1 VNFLLV
7 KIIKTSYILIECNYL
22 EGYYMK
28 LLTEM
33 GPLLIFFIVYKFS
46 DIMFATAAM
55 LISTVIVV
63 VMCYLLTQK
72 VSTPLLI
79 SSFIVVIFGT
89 ITILVGD
96 PSFIKM
102 KPTIVNF
109 VFATALL
116 VGVTQKKGYI
126 QYLFQGTIE
135 MSQANWLKLSKRF
148 MIFFVAMAIT
158 NEVIWRNYSED
169 TWVNFKVFGMLP
181 LTFAFILTQLP
192 FIYKQQHNN
201 NANVTH

>member
-1 VNFLLV
+1 
-7 KIIKTSYILIECNYL
+7 
-22 EGYYMK
+22 MK